1 MEHSIDIFVEPTD
14 EGIRVDKFLTTQ
26 LQGQVSRTSLQS
38 MLDQGEILCN
48 GKTGIQQKYRVRRGD
63 HFAITFKEKIAC
75 GLTASHTSVKII
87 YEDEFLLIVDKPE
100 GMVVHPGHGVEQG
113 STLVEAL
120 LSHCPLS
127 AASGVNRPGVVH
139 RIDQA
144 TSGLVLLAKT
154 DATYWQLTRLFAER
168 QIRKVYYALVWG
180 IPHLQSGT
188 IESPVGRSSRDR
200 TAMCI
205 CTKGRYALTHWSL
218 KETFKNAHK
227 ALLVCEPK
235 TGRTHQIRVHLKS
248 VGHPIVGDLKY
259 GRISDKRL
267 YLHAHQLDFRHPM
280 THAHVTFQSELPTSF
295 KDEIQRLRT
304 LEAHL
309 TSKNQ

>member
-1 MEHSIDIFVEPTD
+1 MI
-14 EGIRVDKFLTTQ
+14 
-26 LQGQVSRTSLQS
+26 
-38 MLDQGEILCN
+38 DQGEILCN

-63 HFAITFKEKIAC
+63 HFAITLREKIAC
-75 GLTASHTSVKII
+75 GLTASCTSVKII

-100 GMVVHPGHGVEQG
+100 GMVVHPGHGVEPG

-127 AASGVNRPGVVH
+127 MAAGTNRPGVVH

-168 QIRKVYYALVWG
+168 QVHKVYYALVWG
-180 IPHLQSGT
+180 VPHLRSGT

-205 CTKGRYALTHWSL
+205 CSKGRYALTHWSL
-218 KETFKNAHK
+218 KEIFKNSHK
-227 ALLVCEPK
+227 ALLLCEPK

-248 VGHPIVGDLKY
+248 VGYLIVGDLKY
-259 GRISDKRL
+259 GKIPDKRL
-267 YLHAHQLDFRHPM
+267 YLHAYQLDFRHPTTRIGM
-280 THAHVTFQSELPTSF
+280 TFQSDLPTSF
-295 KDEIQRLRT
+295 KDEIQRLRV
-304 LEAHL
+304 LESGL
-309 TSKNQ
+309 KSGDP

>member
-1 MEHSIDIFVEPTD
+1 VEHSINIFVESTD

-26 LQGQVSRTSLQS
+26 LQGQISRTSLQS
-38 MLDQGEILCN
+38 LIDQGEILCN
-48 GKTGIQQKYRVRRGD
+48 GKTGIQQKYRVRQGD
-63 HFAITFKEKIAC
+63 HFAITLKEKVAC
-75 GLTASHTSVKII
+75 GLTASHASIKII

-100 GMVVHPGHGVEQG
+100 GMVVHPGNGVEQG

-127 AASGVNRPGVVH
+127 AASGTNRPGIVH

-168 QIRKVYYALVWG
+168 RVHKVYYALVWG

-188 IESPVGRSSRDR
+188 IESPVGRSFRNR
-200 TAMCI
+200 TTMCI
-205 CTKGRYALTHWSL
+205 CAKGRYALTYWSL
-218 KETFKNAHK
+218 REAFKNAHK

-248 VGHPIVGDLKY
+248 MGYPIVGDLKY
-259 GRISDKRL
+259 GKIPDKRL
-267 YLHAHQLDFRHPM
+267 YLHAHQLDFRHPT
-280 THAHVTFQSELPTSF
+280 THVHMTFQSDLPISF
-295 KDEIQRLRT
+295 EREIQKLRAP
-304 LEAHL
+304 EAYS
-309 TSKNQ
+309 TFENQ